1 MISYR
6 WICPE
11 TLEAL
16 CENQTESIYYLPW
29 NKLANSNVSFAV
41 SYTFGVE
48 VTWNKQDGKTEVRQK
63 YAQVIFY
70 NVQIPTF
77 NIVTSPA
84 KILATSTQDT
94 IFTIEGVNFDSDGD
108 MSVYE
113 IEWTVEPEI
122 KSSWA
127 RTTHNFGQRM
137 EVEAG
142 NWAENTVYTV
152 GVNLVF
158 KKEPN
163 IRNYKELQFQTFA
176 PPKGGS
182 VSITPEFGYVG
193 ESFTISVTGFSS
205 ASAVSFN
212 VFNSYDWEGTLTGTQ
227 LNSRPVAQNEPYRFT
242 AQSEYAL
249 IVEVVNT
256 KGEFVNVVLSPE
268 IVVKP

>member
-1 MISYR
+1 MLFANRTTVDGLHPESVQKMINYR

-16 CENQTESIYYLPW
+16 CEKPTESIYYLPW
-29 NKLANSNVSFAV
+29 NKLAKSNVSFAV

-48 VTWNKQDGKTEVRQK
+48 VTWTKQDGKTEVRQK

-94 IFTIEGVNFDSDGD
+94 IFTIEGVNFDSNGD

-127 RTTHNFGQRM
+127 RTTYNFGQLM

-176 PPKGGS
+176 PPKGGL

-193 ESFTISVTGFSS
+193 EDFTI
-205 ASAVSFN
+205 
-212 VFNSYDWEGTLTGTQ
+212 
-227 LNSRPVAQNEPYRFT
+227 
-242 AQSEYAL
+242 
-249 IVEVVNT
+249 
-256 KGEFVNVVLSPE
+256 
-268 IVVKP
+268 